1 MMAVSIKFAEIYIR
15 IYGNGKDKDGVVLQG
30 VRK

>member
-15 IYGNGKDKDGVVLQG
+15 IYGNDKDKDGVVLQG